1 MDWSILL
8 GAAVIGYAVW
18 ILVRHVRRM
27 RRGDCSCCSFQ
38 SGCDG
43 HCKDR
48 EKIKQKAFLR

>member
-43 HCKDR
+43 HCKER
-48 EKIKQKAFLR
+48 EKK